1 MRPSSSTVP
10 SLRLILTPRLPSDP
24 PTGQSGIE
32 VSYRLSAPN
41 SAAGQTLFHLPIVI
55 AGIPG
60 APLDATSFTV
70 TDDAGALALRQADEA
85 PTAMG
90 ACRRWMGARAAVGD
104 LAVRYFAPVRLVDE
118 STTNGPFYDL
128 RAEAGG
134 VCGAGVTFLA
144 LPDTPDV
151 YDIALA
157 WDLAQAP
164 AGARGVCGW
173 GEGPVRLT
181 GALDDLAYTYYMAG
195 PLCSYPDADAAPAV
209 FSMYWL
215 SAPSFDPVAVA
226 TQTERLYATMC
237 AFFQEPAPGFR
248 VFARKHPYQ
257 GNGGTAAHRSFMFG
271 YSEET
276 TPTVAS
282 LTSLLAH
289 ELAHNWPM
297 LDGDWDENGW
307 FDEGTA
313 EYYSIALLRRG
324 GFITD
329 DDYLALINERARD
342 YYTNPLQTLSLREA
356 SELYWRDPR
365 AQRIPYGRGL
375 FYLIDL
381 NAKLLARSGGARSLD
396 DLVLA
401 VIQRRRAGEMI
412 GTAEWIALVV
422 AELGE
427 QGRRDF
433 EAMAAG
439 AWIIPASD
447 ALGPH
452 YMRREITGVPL
463 DLGFNSSSYTSRVV
477 TGLAPGSVAE
487 QAGVRE
493 GDRILSIPNYSA
505 MDQAPWTAIDLT
517 LARGDAT
524 LRVRYAP
531 QGAKVRSYEW
541 IRTPLRLVDESY
553 KAAP

>member
-1 MRPSSSTVP
+1 MEPSTPSLP
-10 SLRLILTPRLPSDP
+10 SLRLTLTPRLPGDA
-24 PTGQSGIE
+24 PTGQAGIE
-32 VSYRLSAPN
+32 VSYHLSAPN
-41 SAAGQTLFHLPIVI
+41 VEADQPLFRLPIVI

-60 APLDATSFTV
+60 APLDADSFTV
-70 TDDAGALALRQADEA
+70 TDDAGALALQQADET

-90 ACRRWMGARAAVGD
+90 AYRRWMGARATVGD
-104 LAVRYFAPVRLVDE
+104 VTVRYFAPVRLVDRF
-118 STTNGPFYDL
+118 TINGPFYDL

-144 LPDTPDV
+144 LPDTAGV
-151 YDIALA
+151 YDIAIA
-157 WDLAQAP
+157 WNLAQAP

-181 GALDDLAYTYYMAG
+181 GTMDDLAYTYYMAG
-195 PLCSYPDADAAPAV
+195 PLRSYPDAGDAAPTV

-215 SAPSFDPVAVA
+215 SEPSFDPVAVA
-226 TQTERLYATMC
+226 AQTERLYSTMC
-237 AFFQEPAPGFR
+237 AFFHEPAPGFR

-257 GNGGTAAHRSFMFG
+257 GNGGTAGRRSFMFG

-313 EYYSIALLRRG
+313 EYYSITLLRRG

-329 DDYLALINERARD
+329 DEYLALINERARD
-342 YYTNPLQTLSLREA
+342 YYTNPLQTLGLREA
-356 SELYWRDPR
+356 TELYWRDPR

-401 VIQRRRAGEMI
+401 VVERRRAGEVI
-412 GTAEWIALVV
+412 RAAEWLALV
-422 AELGE
+422 APELGE

-433 EAMAAG
+433 DAMAAG

-447 ALGPH
+447 ALGPRF
-452 YMRREITGVPL
+452 MRRETADAPL
-463 DLGFNSSSYTSRVV
+463 DLGFATSSYTSRVV
-477 TGLAPGSVAE
+477 SGLVAGSTAE
-487 QAGVRE
+487 RAGVRE
-493 GDRILSIPNYSA
+493 GDRILSIPNFSS
-505 MDQAPWTAIDLT
+505 MEQAPWIAIELT
-517 LARGDAT
+517 LARGDST
-524 LRVRYAP
+524 LRVRYVP
-531 QGAKVRSYEW
+531 QGARVRSYEW
-541 IRTPLRLVDESY
+541 VHVSQVGG
-553 KAAP
+553 